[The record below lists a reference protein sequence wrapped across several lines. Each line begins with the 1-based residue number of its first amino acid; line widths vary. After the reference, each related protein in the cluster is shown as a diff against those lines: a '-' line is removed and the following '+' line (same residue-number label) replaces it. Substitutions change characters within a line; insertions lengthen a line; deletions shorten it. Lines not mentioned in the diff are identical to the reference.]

1 MTMETT
7 NQAVRHDNA
16 HSSFWPEHDITLAE
30 RLYNDYDTLYK
41 MLSTEKGVMSVTGI
55 NELTARII
63 SEKFYTPAAVDNM
76 SAPQLYIY
84 DNNAVMLSDILG
96 YRSWSAG
103 AWSLWLNNDARLTY
117 IVLERQAYDRYKNCN
132 DIAIDGKYMSYRF
145 YRHLQL
151 NNYRPEKDLNT
162 DICRIYN
169 VVLNIV
175 LCEDFVNIF
184 EIARCIRNELLF
196 YWRLSVFG
204 KPCHTQ
210 CYSIC

>member
-1 MTMETT
+1 MATIQLPEESCRI
-7 NQAVRHDNA
+7 NVHCN
-16 HSSFWPEHDITLAE
+16 FWPERDLTLAE

-63 SEKFYTPAAVDNM
+63 SEKFSTPAVIDSM

-84 DNNAVMLSDILG
+84 DNNLVILSDILG
-96 YRSWSAG
+96 YPSWSTG

-117 IVLERQAYDRYKNCN
+117 IVLERQAYDRYKKCK

-145 YRHLQL
+145 YRHMQL
-151 NNYRPEKDLNT
+151 NSYRPEKDLNT
-162 DICRIYN
+162 DICRIHN

-204 KPCHTQ
+204 KLCHTQ
-210 CYSIC
+210 FYSIC

>member
-1 MTMETT
+1 METT
-7 NQAVRHDNA
+7 DQTVRHDNVY
-16 HSSFWPEHDITLAE
+16 SSFWSERYITLAE

-55 NELTARII
+55 NELTAQII
-63 SEKFYTPAAVDNM
+63 SKNFFSPAVIDNL
-76 SAPQLYIY
+76 STPQLYLY
-84 DNNAVMLSDILG
+84 DNYAVMLSDILG
-96 YRSWSAG
+96 YRSWAAG

-117 IVLERQAYDRYKNCN
+117 IVLERQAYDRYKNCK
-132 DIAIDGKYMSYRF
+132 DIAIDGKYISYRF
-145 YRHLQL
+145 YRHIQL
-151 NNYRPEKDLNT
+151 NSYRPEKDLNT

-196 YWRLSVFG
+196 YWRLSMFG
-204 KPCHTQ
+204 KLCHTQ
-210 CYSIC
+210 FYSVC

>member
-7 NQAVRHDNA
+7 DQAVRHDNLY
-16 HSSFWPEHDITLAE
+16 SSFWPERDITLAE
-30 RLYNDYDTLYK
+30 RLYNDYDTLYR
-41 MLSTEKGVMSVTGI
+41 MLNTEKGIMHVTGI

-63 SEKFYTPAAVDNM
+63 SEKFYTPAVIDSM
-76 SAPQLYIY
+76 SAPQLYLY
-84 DNNAVMLSDILG
+84 DNYAVMLSDILG

-117 IVLERQAYDRYKNCN
+117 IVLERQAYDRYKNCK
-132 DIAIDGKYMSYRF
+132 DIAIDGKYISYRF
-145 YRHLQL
+145 YRRLQL
-151 NNYRPEKDLNT
+151 NSYRPEKDLNT

-175 LCEDFVNIF
+175 LCEGFVNIF

-196 YWRLSVFG
+196 YWRLSMFG

-210 CYSIC
+210 FYSVC